1 MNRVTEL
8 EYRRRIKENLY
19 KFMESIDKRM
29 RNASTDD
36 LVWMCDRLEDIER
49 NNNDNNERVIAAA
62 RSNGVTCAEAM
73 SGWSA

>member
-19 KFMESIDKRM
+19 KFMANIDKRM

-49 NNNDNNERVIAAA
+49 SNSDNHERVVSSAW
-62 RSNGVTCAEAM
+62 SDGVNGAKVM